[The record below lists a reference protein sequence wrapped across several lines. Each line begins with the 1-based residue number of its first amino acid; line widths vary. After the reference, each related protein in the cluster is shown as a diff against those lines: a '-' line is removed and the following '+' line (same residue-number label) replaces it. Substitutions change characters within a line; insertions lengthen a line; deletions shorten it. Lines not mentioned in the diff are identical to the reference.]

1 MPEGRGT
8 PCRTVWLTVAMLV
21 VGIDSA
27 RPQGFIAEPARPLA
41 GNAAPTEEAYVPT
54 IDRPPAW
61 DRPAVSRGADDRPAL
76 EGSWNHGMRLSSPDS
91 AFVFFVGGR
100 TQLDA
105 SGYSA
110 SAGPDAPPGEG
121 GLNPSLYPAVNFRR
135 ARLMVYGTYD
145 EIYDFNC
152 EYDFVNQYNINSEAY
167 PTERDTGPLPAPTD
181 LWMQVR
187 EVGWLGT
194 VRVGNQKDPYGF
206 EHLCSSRWLNFMERS
221 FAQDA
226 FVGPFNNGFI
236 PGIQVL
242 NNTEDGRF
250 AWQFGVFKNTS
261 NPFGFSATGGGA
273 MSSARL
279 VWLPVYEDE
288 GRRLIHLGV
297 AGRSTG
303 LSLLPEKLD
312 PATGQPIGPSVPA
325 VRFRSRGSIRN
336 GPPGPLNSIYADSG
350 LLQGSWQNLIGLE
363 FVVNSGPLS
372 FQSEYFGSWLAD
384 AVTTS
389 TNPINSGRQPPPGTP
404 VGTIFYQ
411 AAYAEVLWFLTGES
425 RTYSLAGTRFDRPI
439 PERSYRPLRHGG
451 GPGAWQIGARYN
463 YLCLSDGEVNGGV
476 LNGMTLGLN
485 WLLTPNARVYF
496 NYDCTFRM
504 FESYS
509 GGDGDGVIHG
519 LGTRMAFDF

>member
-206 EHLCSSRWLNFMERS
+206 EHLCSSRWR
-221 FAQDA
+221 
-226 FVGPFNNGFI
+226 
-236 PGIQVL
+236 
-242 NNTEDGRF
+242 
-250 AWQFGVFKNTS
+250 
-261 NPFGFSATGGGA
+261 
-273 MSSARL
+273 
-279 VWLPVYEDE
+279 
-288 GRRLIHLGV
+288 
-297 AGRSTG
+297 
-303 LSLLPEKLD
+303 
-312 PATGQPIGPSVPA
+312 
-325 VRFRSRGSIRN
+325 
-336 GPPGPLNSIYADSG
+336 
-350 LLQGSWQNLIGLE
+350 
-363 FVVNSGPLS
+363 
-372 FQSEYFGSWLAD
+372 
-384 AVTTS
+384 
-389 TNPINSGRQPPPGTP
+389 
-404 VGTIFYQ
+404 
-411 AAYAEVLWFLTGES
+411 
-425 RTYSLAGTRFDRPI
+425 
-439 PERSYRPLRHGG
+439 
-451 GPGAWQIGARYN
+451 
-463 YLCLSDGEVNGGV
+463 
-476 LNGMTLGLN
+476 
-485 WLLTPNARVYF
+485 
-496 NYDCTFRM
+496 
-504 FESYS
+504 
-509 GGDGDGVIHG
+509 
-519 LGTRMAFDF
+519 